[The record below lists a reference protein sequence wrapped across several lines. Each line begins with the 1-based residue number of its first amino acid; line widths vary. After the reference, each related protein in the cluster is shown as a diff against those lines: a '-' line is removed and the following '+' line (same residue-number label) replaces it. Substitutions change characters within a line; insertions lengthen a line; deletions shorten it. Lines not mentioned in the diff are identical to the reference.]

1 MAKAVRDALRAARE
15 ALKAEEWNEALQH
28 CKVAIKAD
36 KSCYEAY
43 V

>member
-1 MAKAVRDALRAARE
+1 MSEVKQLLRAARE
-15 ALKAEEWNEALQH
+15 ALGKKEWKNALLKCKEALIQ
-28 CKVAIKAD
+28 D